1 LAITPQNNDVFMR
14 EVDEELRRD
23 EMIAFGRKYGVW
35 IAVAIVLFLAV
46 LGGSLWWRHH
56 KEAVAGTQGEQF
68 QAALDSLGSGNV
80 KAADPAL
87 AKLARSSHDGYRAMA
102 QFAQADILLKN
113 KDAKG
118 AAAKFAAIAND
129 TSLDAPFRDLA
140 LIRQTSVQY
149 DSLDPAKVIARL
161 KPLAVKGNPWFGSA
175 GEMVAMA
182 YLQQNKRAE
191 AGKLFGEIAQD
202 AATPESIR
210 QRAVQM
216 AALLNDASGDAPKA
230 AGDNKKA
237 AQ

>member
-23 EMIAFGRKYGVW
+23 EMVAFGRKYGVW
-35 IAVAIVLFLAV
+35 IAVLIVLFLVA

-56 KEAVAGTQGEQF
+56 KEAVAGRQGEQF
-68 QAALDSLGSGNV
+68 QAALESLGSGNA
-80 KAADPAL
+80 KAADPAI
-87 AKLARSSHDGYRAMA
+87 AKLAQSSHDGYRAMA
-102 QFAQADILLKN
+102 QFAQADVLLK
-113 KDAKG
+113 KDDLKG
-118 AAAKFAAIAND
+118 AAAKFAAIASD
-129 TSLDAPFRDLA
+129 ESFDKPFRDLA
-140 LIRQTSVQY
+140 LIRQTSAEY
-149 DSLDPAKVIARL
+149 DSLDPQKVIDRL

-191 AGKLFGEIAQD
+191 AGKLFGEMAQD
-202 AATPESIR
+202 ATVPDSLR

-216 AALLNDASGDAPKA
+216 AALLNGPTG
-230 AGDNKKA
+230 GDNKKA

>member
-23 EMIAFGRKYGVW
+23 EMVAFGRKYGVLVG
-35 IAVAIVLFLAV
+35 ALIVLFLVA

-68 QAALDSLGSGNV
+68 QAALESIGSGNM
-80 KAADPAL
+80 KAADPAI
-87 AKLARSSHDGYRAMA
+87 AKLARSSQDGYRAMA

-113 KDAKG
+113 NDLKG
-118 AAAKFAAIAND
+118 AAAKFAAVAND
-129 TSLDAPFRDLA
+129 SSLDAPFRNLA
-140 LIRQTSVQY
+140 LIRQTSAEY
-149 DSLDPAKVIARL
+149 DSLDPQTVIDRL

-202 AATPESIR
+202 ATAPDSLR

-216 AALLNDASGDAPKA
+216 AALLNGDATS
-230 AGDNKKA
+230 GNKKA
-237 AQ
+237 AR

>member
-1 LAITPQNNDVFMR
+1 MAITPQQNDVFMR

-23 EMIAFGRKYGVW
+23 EMVAFGRKYGVW
-35 IAVAIVLFLAV
+35 IAVLVVLFLAV

-56 KEAVAGTQGEQF
+56 KEAVAGRQGEQF
-68 QAALDSLGSGNV
+68 KAALDSLASGNT

-87 AKLARSSHDGYRAMA
+87 AKLAQSSHDGYRAMA
-102 QFAQADILLKN
+102 EFSQADLLLKN
-113 KDAKG
+113 DDLKG

-129 TSLDAPFRDLA
+129 QSLDAPFRNLA
-140 LIRQTSVQY
+140 LIRQISAEY
-149 DSLDPAKVIARL
+149 DSLDPQKVIDRL

-202 AATPESIR
+202 ADTPESLR

-216 AALLNDASGDAPKA
+216 AALLNDSAT
-230 AGDNKKA
+230 GDNKKA
-237 AQ
+237 AK

>member
-1 LAITPQNNDVFMR
+1 
-14 EVDEELRRD
+14 
-23 EMIAFGRKYGVW
+23 
-35 IAVAIVLFLAV
+35 
-46 LGGSLWWRHH
+46 
-56 KEAVAGTQGEQF
+56 
-68 QAALDSLGSGNV
+68 
-80 KAADPAL
+80 
-87 AKLARSSHDGYRAMA
+87 MA

-140 LIRQTSVQY
+140 LIRQTSIEY
-149 DSLDPAKVIARL
+149 DSLDPAKVIDRL

-182 YLQQNKRAE
+182 DLQQNKRAE
-191 AGKLFGEIAQD
+191 AGKLFDAIAQD
-202 AATPESIR
+202 RDTPESIR

-216 AALLNDASGDAPKA
+216 AALLNDAAGDATKA

>member
-1 LAITPQNNDVFMR
+1 MAITPQNNDVFMR

-23 EMIAFGRKYGVW
+23 EMVAFGRKYGVW
-35 IAVAIVLFLAV
+35 IAALIVLFLVV

-56 KEAVAGTQGEQF
+56 KEVVAGRQGEQF
-68 QAALDSLGSGNV
+68 QQALDSLGSGNM
-80 KAADPAL
+80 KAAEPTL
-87 AKLARSSHDGYRAMA
+87 AKLAQSSHDGYRAMA
-102 QFAQADILLKN
+102 AFAQADLLLK
-113 KDAKG
+113 KDDLKG

-129 TSLDAPFRDLA
+129 GSLDKSFRDLA
-140 LIRQTSVQY
+140 LIRQTSAEY
-149 DSLDPAKVIARL
+149 DSLDPQKVIARL

-191 AGKLFGEIAQD
+191 AGKVFGEIAQD
-202 AATPESIR
+202 ATVPDSLR

-216 AALLNDASGDAPKA
+216 AALLNSPTS
-230 AGDNKKA
+230 GDNKKA